1 MEDAYLCRLHM
12 FEIQRVIVVCVSK
25 TVFVVVI
32 ISLLERLLGIRFAL
46 LCVCERVRVLECVC
60 PACL

>member
-46 LCVCERVRVLECVC
+46 LCVCERESMC
-60 PACL
+60 A